1 MFGAHPL
8 CGDLSAIAASS
19 ADKVGA
25 TVHRGGTYVNM
36 EGPQFSTLAESKLYR
51 TWGMDVIGMTNLQE
65 AKLSREAEICYAT
78 LALVTDYDC
87 WHPDHDSVT
96 VDLIIANLT
105 QNAATAQKTIAD
117 AVEQISGARR
127 CACKDALATA
137 IITQASFVP
146 EQTKKD
152 LAPIIGK
159 YMK

>member
-1 MFGAHPL
+1 
-8 CGDLSAIAASS
+8 
-19 ADKVGA
+19 
-25 TVHRGGTYVNM
+25 M

-51 TWGMDVIGMTNLQE
+51 SWGMDVIGMTNLQE
-65 AKLSREAEICYAT
+65 AKLAREAEICYAT

-117 AVEQISGARR
+117 AVETISGARS
-127 CACKDALATA
+127 CGCKDALATA
-137 IITQASFVP
+137 IITQAALVP